1 MNKFSEIKEA
11 QLLTLSMQDKVKQY
25 TKLAQLAL
33 EDEIRTIKKVINYTT
48 LTCHIDYA
56 IKWIV
61 KPNPQT
67 KSEEKLHFDRLT
79 EILQELLEIK
89 LKIKEINYLG
99 YEHSGSIIYF
109 NIKNKKVSELFSL
122 WIPNLDKLSE
132 ENYLFLSGGQLSLHY
147 QDSPHSTNSICF
159 TYNEKE
165 LKEKFKK
172 WLLEKYSFL

>member
-11 QLLTLSMQDKVKQY
+11 QVLTLSMQDKVKQY

-33 EDEIRTIKKVINYTT
+33 ENEIRTIKKVINYSN

-56 IKWIV
+56 IKWTL
-61 KPNPQT
+61 NRTGSQ
-67 KSEEKLHFDRLT
+67 EKLHFDRLT
-79 EILQELLEIK
+79 ENLQELLEIK

-99 YEHSGSIIYF
+99 YDHYGSVIYF
-109 NIKNKKVSELFSL
+109 QIKNKKVSDLFSI
-122 WIPNLDKLSE
+122 WIPNIDKLSE
-132 ENYLFLSGGQLSLHY
+132 ENYPFLSGGQLSIHY

>member
-25 TKLAQLAL
+25 TKLAQLAF
-33 EDEIRTIKKVINYTT
+33 ENEIRTIKKVINYSN
-48 LTCHIDYA
+48 LTCHIDDA
-56 IKWIV
+56 IKWIL
-61 KPNPQT
+61 KPSSKT
-67 KSEEKLHFDRLT
+67 KSQEKLHFDRLT
-79 EILQELLEIK
+79 ENLQELLEIK
-89 LKIKEINYLG
+89 LEIKEINYLG
-99 YEHSGSIIYF
+99 YDHSGSVIYF
-109 NIKNKKVSELFSL
+109 QIKNKKVSDLFSI
-122 WIPNLDKLSE
+122 WIPDIDKLSE
-132 ENYLFLSGGQLSLHY
+132 ENYPFLSGGQLSIHY